1 MTTTTLLQP
10 ESIALSLDM
19 FRKVAGH
26 GETLQVVHDG
36 SMWTVWAS
44 GTTVTE
50 RFGAGTGFDIDTTSI
65 FADALEQAYSRG
77 IRDAVVREL
86 GLEAKPGQPLESRL
100 VLQALAMAKA
110 SQQALEGVDFM
121 TRLMCSAVTRS
132 TGFVD
137 ACRVLALAPEAFSA
151 AQRECIDANMGQRF
165 AQALHQGRSPVAPAL
180 AQQWL
185 QAELLAL
192 RAHNPAMR

>member
-1 MTTTTLLQP
+1 MSSHRFSSPAEAAATLAVRAGDP
-10 ESIALSLDM
+10 TSL
-19 FRKVAGH
+19 
-26 GETLQVVHDG
+26 
-36 SMWTVWAS
+36 
-44 GTTVTE
+44 
-50 RFGAGTGFDIDTTSI
+50 GFYTDHQRIHVG
-65 FADALEQAYSRG
+65 DALEQAYSRG

-137 ACRVLALAPEAFSA
+137 ACRVRALAPEAFSA